1 MTDSH
6 HHDHAPEEPVE
17 RAPGHE
23 QHDHAPTHPTTAQE
37 WDARYA
43 GSEQVWSGEP
53 NGTLVLEAADLT
65 PGTALDVGCGEGGDA
80 VWLATHGWQVTGVD
94 LSVVALER
102 AGRAARAAGV
112 ELTLRQADLLDPALD
127 LGTFDLVTAHY
138 ASLPRTADE
147 AAARALVRAVAPG
160 GTLLVVG
167 HDPAHRHDEPTPA
180 PEDAS
185 FWDTRVEP
193 SDVLAL
199 LDDVWAV
206 QLHETRERPN
216 APAGSRHSH
225 DVVLRAVR
233 TR

>member
-6 HHDHAPEEPVE
+6 GHDRAQDHAHDH
-17 RAPGHE
+17 
-23 QHDHAPTHPTTAQE
+23 DHSPTHPTTAQE

-43 GSEQVWSGEP
+43 GSDQIWSGAP
-53 NGTLVLEAADLT
+53 NGTLVLEASGLT

-80 VWLATHGWQVTGVD
+80 VWLATRGWRVTGVD
-94 LSVVALER
+94 LSAVALER
-102 AGRAARAAGV
+102 AGRAAQAAGV
-112 ELTLRQADLLDPALD
+112 EVTLRQADLLDPALD
-127 LGTFDLVTAHY
+127 LGAFDLVTAHY
-138 ASLPRTADE
+138 ASLPRTPDE
-147 AAARALVRAVAPG
+147 AAAHALVRAVAPG

-167 HDPAHRHDEPTPA
+167 HDLSHRHEDG
-180 PEDAS
+180 PEEAA
-185 FWDTRVEP
+185 FWDSRVEP

-199 LDDVWAV
+199 LDDAWAV

-216 APAGSRHSH
+216 APEGSRHSH